1 MLPIIVNQKFSIER
15 KYIKYLSF
23 LFIIVGTVIIKK
35 ILYGYSLTHINLNL
49 IMGVVI
55 MVLIP
60 HIADNSKE
68 NKSLVYAIILAAA
81 LNCALMILEFNQLPI
96 MLSIKNYLFS
106 MSQMG
111 KNDLHEYS
119 QYVFRYS
126 GVYTSIF
133 GFSYVLAV
141 AAPAIFKR
149 TINKDGKHYI
159 NLSLLILIFIGLIIL
174 AARSALLA
182 TVISIGAIVI
192 TNKRHPFRPRNVSF
206 IIMLMICIAGVFYYL
221 AATPNVGFIGQILSG
236 DDVRGKVWGE
246 LLKISID
253 NLMWG
258 ITIPYEN
265 AVTQTKYIL
274 AFPGDTIIS
283 PHNSII
289 NISIRHGVFGLIAYI
304 YIIVYNAY
312 EYIKIKKKYHT
323 DNEIIIYYI
332 MIFSYLLNS
341 MFHNASIITS
351 IDLWILFGMKYSY
364 IKNNRYIIH

>member
-1 MLPIIVNQKFSIER
+1 M
-15 KYIKYLSF
+15 
-23 LFIIVGTVIIKK
+23 
-35 ILYGYSLTHINLNL
+35 
-49 IMGVVI
+49 
-55 MVLIP
+55 
-60 HIADNSKE
+60 
-68 NKSLVYAIILAAA
+68 
-81 LNCALMILEFNQLPI
+81 
-96 MLSIKNYLFS
+96 
-106 MSQMG
+106 
-111 KNDLHEYS
+111 
-119 QYVFRYS
+119 
-126 GVYTSIF
+126 
-133 GFSYVLAV
+133 
-141 AAPAIFKR
+141 
-149 TINKDGKHYI
+149 
-159 NLSLLILIFIGLIIL
+159 
-174 AARSALLA
+174 
-182 TVISIGAIVI
+182 
-192 TNKRHPFRPRNVSF
+192 
-206 IIMLMICIAGVFYYL
+206 
-221 AATPNVGFIGQILSG
+221 
-236 DDVRGKVWGE
+236 WGE